1 MQRYKVRVFA
11 KSYTDVEIDA
21 ESNTEA
27 IRLAENRADHGYNRW
42 SDRPMIMTGAGQ
54 VVAVGNV
61 GEPLIKIPET
71 WEIYS
76 FDENEK
82 PAKIANAKITAAVR
96 MACADIVARHKKN
109 EDTGPAF
116 CTKLF
121 AKYVAPVFK
130 KYEKLGT
137 YDSEPKG
144 NVAHII
150 AKHAQ
155 WAGADY
161 DEVYDAVRWR

>member
-1 MQRYKVRVFA
+1 MQRYKVRVSA
-11 KSYTDVEIDA
+11 KTYIDIEVDA
-21 ESNTEA
+21 ESSMEA
-27 IRLAENRADHGYNRW
+27 IKIAEDRASYGYQRW
-42 SDRPMIMTGAGQ
+42 SDRPVIFDGNGQILMSGPAGS
-54 VVAVGNV
+54 
-61 GEPLIKIPET
+61 PLIKMPTT

-76 FDENEK
+76 VGENEK
-82 PAKIANAKITAAVR
+82 PAKTANARITAAVT
-96 MACADIVARHKKN
+96 MACADIVARHNKN
-109 EDTGPAF
+109 EDTGPAY
-116 CTKLF
+116 CATLF
-121 AKYVAPVFK
+121 TKYVAPVFK